1 MSSGNSN
8 NNLYYQLF
16 RAAGS
21 NDLLTQPNGMDGG
34 DFSTEDLHH
43 ILGAV
48 TADANHVGHHFAESL
63 SHSDL
68 HSLNDSSYPSG
79 HLSGES
85 EKAPSDCARIERK
98 RSREKQRRFD
108 VNKQFTELTATV
120 RQIEMETEEYRVPTM
135 YSPNNRADL
144 IARTVALLQALHSM
158 NQKKQKELSELQ
170 EELQRAKLAGEEAAQ
185 KLKESMMAPQ
195 NVGNNKVIM
204 MVPMM
209 MNADGT
215 ATVNPG
221 AAAPMAFP
229 PMAFPT
235 GVPAAATTSDAAAAP
250 PNPWGVMPPWMMQ
263 HMMMPQASLMVPPA
277 PAVSGVSNTSSSTTT
292 SASASSA
299 ASGEPKVASDGSAAD
314 GSVVGSNL
322 AHCA

>member
-1 MSSGNSN
+1 MSSGNNSSN
-8 NNLYYQLF
+8 PNNFYHLY
-16 RAAGS
+16 RSAGS
-21 NDLLTQPNGMDGG
+21 NDLLTQPNGGSPNHIGMDGG
-34 DFSTEDLHH
+34 DFSPEDLQH

-48 TADANHVGHHFAESL
+48 VGDSHNVGHHFTESL

-68 HSLNDSSYPSG
+68 HSLNDASFPVG
-79 HLSGES
+79 HMSGE
-85 EKAPSDCARIERK
+85 EKAPSDCARTERK

-144 IARTVALLQALHSM
+144 IARTVALLQALHGM
-158 NQKKQKELSELQ
+158 NQKKQKDINELQ
-170 EELQRAKLAGEEAAQ
+170 EELQRAKLAGEETAL

-209 MNADGT
+209 MNSDGT
-215 ATVNPG
+215 ATAAMNPT
-221 AAAPMAFP
+221 AAPTAFP
-229 PMAFPT
+229 PMPFPG
-235 GVPAAATTSDAAAAP
+235 GVPAADAATP

-263 HMMMPQASLMVPPA
+263 HMMMPQAALMMPPA
-277 PAVSGVSNTSSSTTT
+277 PPIVGVSNTSST
-292 SASASSA
+292 ASSSSS
-299 ASGEPKVASDGSAAD
+299 SGESKVAPNGSAAD
-314 GSVVGSNL
+314 GNVVGSNL

>member
-1 MSSGNSN
+1 MLIMSSSN
-8 NNLYYQLF
+8 NSSNNYYQLF
-16 RAAGS
+16 RSVGS
-21 NDLLTQPNGMDGG
+21 NDLNPPPPQPNSPHHLGMDGT
-34 DFSTEDLHH
+34 DFSPEDLHH

-48 TADANHVGHHFAESL
+48 AGDTSAHHFTESL

-68 HSLNDSSYPSG
+68 HSLQDAAAFPG
-79 HLSGES
+79 DA
-85 EKAPSDCARIERK
+85 EKAPADCARTERK

-144 IARTVALLQALHSM
+144 IARTVALLQALHTM
-158 NQKKQKELSELQ
+158 NQKKQKEMLELQ

-209 MNADGT
+209 MNSENGG
-215 ATVNPG
+215 G
-221 AAAPMAFP
+221 AAAPSPYIP
-229 PMAFPT
+229 PF
-235 GVPAAATTSDAAAAP
+235 PAASSDPAA
-250 PNPWGVMPPWMMQ
+250 WGVMPPWMMQ
-263 HMMMPQASLMVPPA
+263 HMVMPPPQVLVPPA
-277 PAVSGVSNTSSSTTT
+277 PPTSGPTSN
-292 SASASSA
+292 
-299 ASGEPKVASDGSAAD
+299 GEPKVASTATDS
-314 GSVVGSNL
+314 SIVGSNL

>member
-1 MSSGNSN
+1 MSSGNNSSN
-8 NNLYYQLF
+8 HYYQLF
-16 RAAGS
+16 RSTGS
-21 NDLLTQPNGMDGG
+21 NDLLTQPNSGSPNHVGIDGG
-34 DFSTEDLHH
+34 DFSPEDLHH
-43 ILGAV
+43 ILGVV
-48 TADANHVGHHFAESL
+48 TGDSNNVGHHFSESL

-68 HSLNDSSYPSG
+68 HSLNDTSYQVG
-79 HLSGES
+79 HLPGEA
-85 EKAPSDCARIERK
+85 EKAPSDCARTERK

-108 VNKQFTELTATV
+108 VNKQFSELTAAV

-158 NQKKQKELSELQ
+158 NQKKQKEINELQ

-209 MNADGT
+209 MNADGST
-215 ATVNPG
+215 AGVNPT
-221 AAAPMAFP
+221 AAPVAFP
-229 PMAFPT
+229 PMPFPT
-235 GVPAAATTSDAAAAP
+235 GAPATTNDATP

-263 HMMMPQASLMVPPA
+263 HMMMPQAALMVPPA
-277 PAVSGVSNTSSSTTT
+277 PPMSGASNNS
-292 SASASSA
+292 SASSTSP
-299 ASGEPKVASDGSAAD
+299 SGEPKVAPSSSAAD
-314 GSVVGSNL
+314 GNVVGSNL